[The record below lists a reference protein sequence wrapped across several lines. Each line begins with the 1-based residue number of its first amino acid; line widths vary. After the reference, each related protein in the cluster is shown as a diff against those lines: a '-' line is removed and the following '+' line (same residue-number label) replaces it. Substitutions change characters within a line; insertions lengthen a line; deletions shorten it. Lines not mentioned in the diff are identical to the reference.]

1 MKNVYDIKEDKGL
14 LYILDSTILSKS
26 MEKILTQ
33 SAIIIFLYYFEDI
46 EKYQEYINNI
56 SKEIDVYVISSRQQL
71 LDAVYKLN
79 KR

>member
-33 SAIIIFLYYFEDI
+33 SAIIIFLYYL
-46 EKYQEYINNI
+46 YNI
-56 SKEIDVYVISSRQQL
+56 GI
-71 LDAVYKLN
+71 LN
-79 KR
+79 LI